1 MESNARSYI
10 LLQVTTYIL
19 LKQKWYFASWI
30 TAYNED
36 KRLIIL
42 NQIPQKR
49 RLLDICDER
58 KIKEAKLCEI

>member
-10 LLQVTTYIL
+10 LLQVTTYVL

-30 TAYNED
+30 TADNAD
-36 KRLIIL
+36 KRLTIS

-49 RLLDICDER
+49 RLLDLCDER
-58 KIKEAKLCEI
+58 KIKEAKLSEI